1 MTDFANQHQAEALP
15 RAQGQTA
22 SFPESEGGPF
32 REGVGNSCCQE
43 GLSWGRTLPATSR
56 PRPAAPLPADLV
68 GTEALQG
75 VVSKLVSHVHQV
87 VVGVDVVQAVGL
99 GLAGGF
105 ADVLAVPEETVEV
118 ELVGILAVRR
128 QARVAGTKPQPRRSL
143 AFPVPF
149 PLMSCHLPVLGFCS
163 PVPGGAIKRNG
174 PWAALL
180 LNRVIQS
187 VETTDPSM
195 HSCLLF
201 GALKVHK
208 GLQ

>member
-1 MTDFANQHQAEALP
+1 MLLYVP
-15 RAQGQTA
+15 RQLGGDVGHKVAAG
-22 SFPESEGGPF
+22 PETVVVPTHPELA
-32 REGVGNSCCQE
+32 V
-43 GLSWGRTLPATSR
+43 
-56 PRPAAPLPADLV
+56 LV
-68 GTEALQG
+68 GTETLQG

-105 ADVLAVPEETVEV
+105 ADVLAVPKETVEV

-128 QARVAGTKPQPRRSL
+128 KARIAGMKPQPRRSL

-149 PLMSCHLPVLGFCS
+149 PLMSCHLPMLGFCS

-180 LNRVIQS
+180 LNRMIQS

-208 GLQ
+208 GLQYAGCPEHCMLGLVVSMTTPQDYR